1 MNLQNTNS
9 IHEDLP
15 VFMDLKND
23 FAFKYILGHERIL
36 IKLLNDVLQK
46 DVVSI
51 EYLPNEIQVVS
62 EHEKRAIFDVLCKNA
77 LGETFLVEMQ
87 SAARSDMDDR
97 LVYYGCSLIRNQ
109 LERGD
114 ERYVLNPVYVLCI
127 ANYRRYH
134 AEDYPEKLLYSYEFL
149 ENETNELFGRQ
160 LSIHILEVPRVAE
173 KWIAAETEMEKWCC
187 LFGNLSKFAGEPADA
202 AGFEELFAVSRV
214 DNLDRDQIAEY
225 KSAMLT
231 EYEKKVIGEYQYN
244 AGHKD
249 GRAEGRAEG
258 IAEGRAEGLTEG
270 MSRGAEQMRE
280 SIKARLEKLGLSQ
293 ELIDEAL
300 KS

>member
-1 MNLQNTNS
+1 MNPNTHPS
-9 IHEDLP
+9 RQDMP

-23 FAFKYILGHERIL
+23 FAFKYILGHEKIL
-36 IKLLNDVLQK
+36 IKLLNDILQK
-46 DVVSI
+46 GIVEI
-51 EYLPNEIQVVS
+51 QYLPNDSQLSVIRTRGRS
-62 EHEKRAIFDVLCKNA
+62 S
-77 LGETFLVEMQ
+77 MS
-87 SAARSDMDDR
+87 SARTP
-97 LVYYGCSLIRNQ
+97 
-109 LERGD
+109 LERNSWS
-114 ERYVLNPVYVLCI
+114 RCSRPPVLTWMTGSCFTAAAWSAI
-127 ANYRRYH
+127 W
-134 AEDYPEKLLYSYEFL
+134 S
-149 ENETNELFGRQ
+149 
-160 LSIHILEVPRVAE
+160 
-173 KWIAAETEMEKWCC
+173 AAETEMEKWCC

-258 IAEGRAEGLTEG
+258 IAEGRAEGIAEGRAEGLTEG
-270 MSRGAEQMRE
+270 ISKGAEQMRE